1 MLKRDLLYGMGG
13 WSQLFFFLFLF
24 SSSYILAFLLIFS
37 FVDIELMQSSST
49 EMRMAMVIQSICLF
63 LVPSLA
69 FVALCERSSQ
79 SYLIPNKEKNIYFL
93 LLAVLLIIVIQPL
106 VGSIGYYNQQMTLPE
121 SMSSIERW
129 MKQSESS
136 AEESLKL
143 LLGDKTVLS
152 LLLNVLVLGVV
163 AGITEEIFFRG
174 CLQQIIGKIVSN
186 KHFMVWITAFI
197 FSTIHF
203 QFYGFF
209 PRLLLGA
216 LLGYLFVWS
225 GNILIPI
232 VVHVLHN
239 AMTVIFTYLYID
251 TATYE
256 TINNLNFENNSLVIL
271 VSLSLTILIL
281 VLLHKKRCTK
291 ITL

>member
-69 FVALCERSSQ
+69 FVTLCERSPQ

-93 LLAVLLIIVIQPL
+93 LLAILLIIVIQPL

-121 SMSSIERW
+121 SMSSVERW

-143 LLGDKTVLS
+143 LLGDKTILS
-152 LLLNVLVLGVV
+152 LLLNILVLGVV
-163 AGITEEIFFRG
+163 AGITEEMFFRG

-186 KHFMVWITAFI
+186 SHLMVWITAFI
-197 FSTIHF
+197 FSVIHF

-216 LLGYLFVWS
+216 LLGYLFIWS
-225 GNILIPI
+225 GSILVPI
-232 VVHVLHN
+232 IVHILHN
-239 AMTVIFTYLYID
+239 TMTVVFTYLYID

-256 TINNLNFENNSLVIL
+256 AINNLNFENDSSVIV
-271 VSLSLTILIL
+271 VSLCLTILTIIL
-281 VLLHKKRCTK
+281 LVKNRYSK
-291 ITL
+291 IRH